1 MVVMLAFRFF
11 CPVSE
16 GSDDGHQI
24 RFFKLPSQFS
34 GTAAMA
40 KRRVASGRASA
51 EASRTKEVARWRHA
65 PARSSSSSQ
74 RFKKISMCERL
85 YAVHR
90 GQAVRDL
97 TDGKNGGCLCVA
109 SACRSGGACGVSL
122 QTEIG
127 RA

>member
-24 RFFKLPSQFS
+24 RFFKLASQPS
-34 GTAAMA
+34 GTVAVVRTRAAI
-40 KRRVASGRASA
+40 GRASSA
-51 EASRTKEVARWRHA
+51 ASRAKDVAMWRQA

-85 YAVHR
+85 YAAHC
-90 GQAVRDL
+90 GQAVLDL
-97 TDGKNGGCLCVA
+97 TDGKNALPCALRQLA
-109 SACRSGGACGVSL
+109 GGA
-122 QTEIG
+122 
-127 RA
+127 

>member
-24 RFFKLPSQFS
+24 RFFKLASQPS
-34 GTAAMA
+34 GTVAVVRTRAAT
-40 KRRVASGRASA
+40 GRASS
-51 EASRTKEVARWRHA
+51 EASRAKDVAMWRQA

-85 YAVHR
+85 YAEHL
-90 GQAVRDL
+90 GQAVPDL
-97 TDGKNGGCLCVA
+97 TDGKTEAA
-109 SACRSGGACGVSL
+109 SATRHLAGGAGS
-122 QTEIG
+122 
-127 RA
+127 A